1 MISCKFKVAGTKQE
15 LLAYY
20 NALKPESNEGMRASY
35 TVKVSLGKLIVGVS
49 AKDFVAFRAV
59 LTSILSV
66 MAIVDKTLK
75 AAA

>member
-1 MISCKFKVAGTKQE
+1 MISCKFKVAGTQQE

-20 NALKPESNEGMRASY
+20 NALKPESNEGTQASY
-35 TVKVSLGKLIVGVS
+35 TVKVSLGKLVVNVS

-59 LTSILSV
+59 LTSVLSV

>member
-1 MISCKFKVAGTKQE
+1 MISCKFKVAGTKQV

-20 NALKPESNEGMRASY
+20 NALKPEANEGKRASY
-35 TVKVSLGKLIVGVS
+35 TVKVSLGKLVVSVS

-59 LTSILSV
+59 LTSVLSV